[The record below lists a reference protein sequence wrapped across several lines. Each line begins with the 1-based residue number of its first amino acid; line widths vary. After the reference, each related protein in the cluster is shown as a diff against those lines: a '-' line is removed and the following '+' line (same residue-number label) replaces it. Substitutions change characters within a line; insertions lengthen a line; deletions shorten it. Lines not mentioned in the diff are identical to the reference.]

1 MFLQGL
7 DRLLNTADIPEPDL
21 TVISAAG
28 KIVLAVGVEIEVAHQ
43 LAMGILYTVNLT
55 AQDRERIRKEEDKNL
70 PGTTTMSIVLYVS
83 LVYQQPFYL

>member
-55 AQDRERIRKEEDKNL
+55 AQDRERERELGKKRIKSFL
-70 PGTTTMSIVLYVS
+70 AP
-83 LVYQQPFYL
+83 QP